1 MLTRGN
7 LLINSE
13 RATELLSAGKLS
25 ALLAD
30 FMPRNEVEVTS
41 SAPASL
47 IHDVRQLHA
56 AGLGGEYYEECRG
69 HSNNIDDQSRRT
81 DAFIAEFD
89 RLTRWCI
96 RAAKTAPP
104 LAVRE
109 AFELLFELLRHI
121 DKGNDAIIFFAD
133 EGGSRDIGVDWR
145 VVFPAYFRCVGETAS
160 AHVFVQVVDQVIRDF
175 ADYQRPHYLQIA
187 RRVANADQNA
197 ALRALPVVR
206 R

>member
-7 LLINSE
+7 LLIIAE
-13 RATELLSAGKLS
+13 RATELLPTRKLN

-30 FMPRNEVEVTS
+30 FMPLNEVTS

-47 IHDVRQLHA
+47 IDDVRLFHA
-56 AGLGGEYYEECRG
+56 ASLGGEYYEECRG
-69 HSNNIDDQSRRT
+69 HSNNVDDQSKRT

-89 RLTRWCI
+89 RLTRRCI

-109 AFELLFELLRHI
+109 AFEMLFELLRHI
-121 DKGNDAIIFFAD
+121 DKANDEIIFFAD

-145 VVFPAYFRCVGETAS
+145 LVFPAYFRCVGETAS
-160 AHVFVQVVDQVIRDF
+160 AHVFAQVVDHVIRDF